1 MFCEPQA
8 AVGQGH
14 GERVG
19 NTHGRAGGLTLREGK
34 ALSPSLQGQ
43 ALGKTLTQAGCRW
56 GAEPSA
62 PETAAVL
69 SSGSPM

>member
-1 MFCEPQA
+1 MFCELQA
-8 AVGQGH
+8 AVGQDH

-19 NTHGRAGGLTLREGK
+19 SAHGRAGGLTLREGK

-43 ALGKTLTQAGCRW
+43 ALGKMLTQAGCRR

-62 PETAAVL
+62 PETATL
-69 SSGSPM
+69 LRSKCPT